1 MEMKMNRVSHFEPK
15 FVELMPQVLESDI
28 LYVSI
33 TYLLMVHLCA
43 CGCKEK
49 VVLPIHP
56 KQWRFTY
63 NGADVTVYPSV
74 GNIETACNSH
84 YWITNGDVEWSANI
98 SSTEAVR
105 KRARDQQEISRHNE
119 KLKLNSNSQRVNK
132 KSLWDMITTFFN

>member
-15 FVELMPQVLESDI
+15 FVELMPKVLESGI
-28 LYVSI
+28 LYVST

-63 NGADVTVYPSV
+63 NGDDVTVRPSV

-84 YWITNGDVEWSANI
+84 YWIINGDVEWSTDI
-98 SSTEAVR
+98 SSTEAAR
-105 KRARDQQEISRHNE
+105 KRTRDQQEVSRYSD
-119 KLKLNSNSQRVNK
+119 KPKFNSNSQHVSK
-132 KSLWDMITTFFN
+132 KSLWDRIITFFN

>member
-1 MEMKMNRVSHFEPK
+1 MKMNRISHFEPK
-15 FVELMPQVLESDI
+15 FVELMPQVLESGI
-28 LYVSI
+28 LYVST

-63 NGADVTVYPSV
+63 NGDDVTVHPSV
-74 GNIETACNSH
+74 GNIETDCNSH
-84 YWITNGDVEWSANI
+84 YWITSGDVEWSANI

-105 KRARDQQEISRHNE
+105 KRARDQQETSRHNE
-119 KLKLNSNSQRVNK
+119 KSKLNSSSQRVNK